1 MKKRMTQQEI
11 NQNQEEKSEY
21 ERLALDIL
29 ARKRDIYFTNDLTD
43 EMGIARSTFYN
54 NNLDKLDS
62 IKNAI
67 LHNKRNVKRGLRNK
81 WFNSDNATT
90 QVALYKLLAD
100 EDELSRLNN
109 NVDVSLNG
117 KNLNIVVSDDKTKE
131 AVEDL

>member
-1 MKKRMTQQEI
+1 MKK
-11 NQNQEEKSEY
+11 NKEEKSEY
-21 ERLALDIL
+21 EQMALDIL
-29 ARKRDIYFTNDLTD
+29 AKKKDVYIICDLAD
-43 EMGIARSTFYN
+43 EMGISRATFYN